1 MVYYAIAIAFS
12 NGILSDKNI
21 FFIKKKKKKEQEQ
34 TTETG
39 YNIFLLW
46 NILFVLMV

>member
-1 MVYYAIAIAFS
+1 MVYCAIAIAFS

-21 FFIKKKKKKEQEQ
+21 FFIKKKKKEQN
-34 TTETG
+34 TETC

>member
-1 MVYYAIAIAFS
+1 MS
-12 NGILSDKNI
+12 ENLDKNI
-21 FFIKKKKKKEQEQ
+21 FFIKKKKKEQEQ
-34 TTETG
+34 TTETC

>member
-1 MVYYAIAIAFS
+1 MIYWAVAIAFS

-21 FFIKKKKKKEQEQ
+21 FLYKKKEQEQ
-34 TTETG
+34 NTEAC

-46 NILFVLMV
+46 NRLFVLMV